1 MKKCGSPSSLRQ
13 GRRLVYFGR
22 MVDQIRAHAKGEL
35 PPEYQTKRLE
45 KVLTN
50 TA

>member
-1 MKKCGSPSSLRQ
+1 MKNVRLRSPCEKVD
-13 GRRLVYFGR
+13 GFVYFGR

-35 PPEYQTKRLE
+35 PPRIKRALE
-45 KVLTN
+45 KVSTN